1 MPRAYFDDFE
11 PGQTW
16 GTDVWI
22 ASEEVCRKWTASMK
36 GSATA
41 SQSKRMPAA
50 LAQIAIAQSVQNLLR
65 EKPPGGVH
73 VKQHLEF
80 RAPIW
85 IGDEL
90 TTELRIRNKYLKRE
104 RRYVEIET
112 ETRNQSGDVV
122 LTGLRTTIWAA

>member
-73 VKQHLEF
+73 VKQRLEF

-122 LTGLRTTIWAA
+122 LSGLRTTIWAA